1 MVVNVTSSATL
12 APMPLVAVYTASK
25 TAVEGFTASLAH
37 ELEAFGVRVK
47 LVQPGYG
54 PSTGFT
60 GNAGAHGR
68 AVSAGLCA
76 VCAGRVR
83 AFANPAAVT
92 VAGDVAEVVW
102 RAANDVSGQCRYPAG
117 PDAVAL
123 AEAAAA
129 R

>member
-1 MVVNVTSSATL
+1 L
-12 APMPLVAVYTASK
+12 
-25 TAVEGFTASLAH
+25 
-37 ELEAFGVRVK
+37 K

-60 GNAGAHGR
+60 GNAGSR
-68 AVSAGLCA
+68 MDGLFPPSYA
-76 VCAGRVR
+76 PYAQGVFA

-92 VAGDVAEVVW
+92 VGGDVAEVVW
-102 RAANDVSGQCRYPAG
+102 RAVNDVSGQCRYPAG

-123 AEAAAA
+123 AEAAAS